1 MFNFD
6 LSQDI
11 EPFLLSHPSC
21 KEFDIIQHLQ
31 AKGRLS
37 KNVLATPL
45 SLFRCHFL
53 IFNALYRLQY
63 LSLHHQRYQLSISSL
78 SIQLSLVIAADIGHL
93 LTDNQQTPD
102 QQASA
107 QQLDHNS
114 DLGLF
119 YLDLTQLNQT
129 SQQDVNALLDSF
141 WQQYFNPEQKTQ
153 ALTTLQINIDEQAGI
168 DFKAIKKQY
177 RRLVMQHH
185 PDRGGDA
192 SQLIAIQQAMQCL
205 HHYYP

>member
-6 LSQDI
+6 LSQEI
-11 EPFLLSHPSC
+11 ESFLLSHPSC
-21 KEFDIIQHLQ
+21 KEFDIIKHLQ
-31 AKGRLS
+31 DKGRLP
-37 KNVLATPL
+37 KDVLATSL

-63 LSLHHQRYQLSISSL
+63 LSHHHQRYQLSISSL
-78 SIQLSLVIAADIGHL
+78 NIQLSSSNAANTEL
-93 LTDNQQTPD
+93 PQT
-102 QQASA
+102 QH
-107 QQLDHNS
+107 QQLDHS
-114 DLGLF
+114 STLGLF

-129 SQQDVNALLDSF
+129 SQQDVNALLDTF

-153 ALTTLQINIDEQAGI
+153 ALTTLQFKQEEQTNI

-192 SQLIAIQQAMQCL
+192 NQLIAIQQAMQCL
-205 HHYYP
+205 QHYYP